1 MMRKQ
6 VHRLLLFLLLF
17 ITSAAAVEKPLLLNG
32 VLLDSLFLNDTSITA
47 ELLETGDTLR
57 IMYGEPFSF
66 GLSDDKSWNLCIRND
81 SVEQCYVITRKD
93 SADTVVTDS
102 LLNDNRL
109 EVFSSFVRKKPA
121 PAAAAEK
128 TAGDTPEENSPAE
141 EAVSEIVTQLR
152 PVVIQ
157 VRKRPKRRIGQS
169 TVSSKAIERQPGLA
183 EPDVIKAIQAL
194 PGVVASSDF
203 SSKIYVRGGGAD
215 QNLFL
220 FDNGVVYSP
229 VHFFGLFSTF
239 LVDGIES
246 VDFYKGGFSPTYGNR
261 LSSVVDIKSRKGGK
275 DNNDT
280 LQLGGSAQ
288 ITTFASTLSLEGSKG
303 PLQINL
309 SGRSTYI
316 KEMLGFLRKVN
327 VTDLDIDYR
336 FYDLQGNIAWQINDD
351 QYITL
356 SGYHGEDR
364 LLFEPLEVSW
374 GNSVV
379 PLNYF
384 WNISDDLKLSA
395 SLSWSR
401 FYQDF
406 GITNMMTMT
415 NWIYS
420 GSFKPVISYSG
431 YENHL
436 LTAGLES
443 QYFEVFFGQ
452 EMDVIEFDYKSK
464 PRFALHSLFLEDKY
478 TFGKFDLNAGL
489 RGNYFSK
496 LKAFSAEPRFSLS
509 YSLSTTQRLEAHIGY
524 YKQYINS
531 IVFGDVES
539 LNEMYYPA
547 GKEQTQDLQPSSSI
561 LLSLGYT
568 HEELFKVFDFIW
580 EGYYKTLD
588 NLSIM
593 DPESKSDSLLNS
605 PDASIGEFFIP
616 GEGYSFGTEVSLRK
630 NSGILSGGMSYS
642 FGFSVMKDADRVY
655 RAKWEIPHSFKLDAG
670 ITWRDPKG
678 GGLWKSKK
686 WYLRSSLQAKYTSGL
701 PYSSITGYLP
711 THFLQQQSGGF
722 QYGPSPVLYNNI
734 ATPPSGRNK
743 NRYPDYGRIDIKLID
758 WGRHGAWNFNWTI
771 LNITDRK
778 NVFMYIHDTGK
789 QPPERTAITQFQFFP
804 ILFSYKRY
812 F

>member
-1 MMRKQ
+1 MIRY
-6 VHRLLLFLLLF
+6 LLLLL
-17 ITSAAAVEKPLLLNG
+17 ITISSLAASEKPLLLKG
-32 VLLDSLFLNDTSITA
+32 ILLDSLFRYDTSLYA
-47 ELLETGDTLR
+47 ELLETGDTLTVV
-57 IMYGEPFSF
+57 YGKPFTV
-66 GLSDDKSWNLCIRND
+66 GLTDDATWNLCIRSD
-81 SVEQCYVITRKD
+81 SIEQCYTILRKD
-93 SADTVVTDS
+93 STDSIITDS
-102 LLNDNRL
+102 LGNDNKL
-109 EVFSSFVRKKPA
+109 EVFSSFIRKKQQPKVVTDSIQTNTSQQDA
-121 PAAAAEK
+121 PV
-128 TAGDTPEENSPAE
+128 EEV
-141 EAVSEIVTQLR
+141 VSDIVTQLR

-183 EPDVIKAIQAL
+183 EADVIKAIQAL

-229 VHFFGLFSTF
+229 IHFFGLFSTF

-246 VDFYKGGFSPTYGNR
+246 VDFYKGGFSPNYGNR

-275 DNNDT
+275 ENNDT

-316 KEMLGFLRKVN
+316 KEMLSFLRKIN
-327 VTDLDIDYR
+327 ATDFDIDYR
-336 FYDLQGNIAWQINDD
+336 FYDLQGNIAWQINNEH
-351 QYITL
+351 YITL

-364 LLFEPLEVSW
+364 LLFEPLEVFW

-379 PLNYF
+379 PLNYS
-384 WNISDDLKLSA
+384 WEISDVLKFST

-401 FYQDF
+401 FYQEF

-420 GSFKPVISYSG
+420 GSFKPVVSYSG

-443 QYFEVFFGQ
+443 QYFEIEFGQ
-452 EMDVIEFDYKSK
+452 EMDVIEFDYESR
-464 PRFALHSLFLEDKY
+464 PRFTLYSLFLEDKY
-478 TFGKFDLNAGL
+478 SFGKFDLNAGL

-496 LKAFSAEPRFSLS
+496 LKAFSAEPRLSLS
-509 YSLSTTQRLEAHIGY
+509 YSLSATRRLEGHIGY

-531 IVFGDVES
+531 IVFGDQES

-561 LLSLGYT
+561 LFSLGYT
-568 HEELFKVFDFIW
+568 HEELFNVFDFIW

-588 NLSIM
+588 NLSIL
-593 DPESKSDSLLNS
+593 DPESQSDSVYNS
-605 PDASIGEFFIP
+605 PDASIGEFFIA
-616 GEGYSFGTEVSLRK
+616 GEGYSFGTELSLRK

-670 ITWRDPKG
+670 ITWRDPKERC
-678 GGLWKSKK
+678 LWKSRK
-686 WYLRSSLQAKYTSGL
+686 WYLRSSLQVKYTSGL
-701 PYSSITGYLP
+701 PFTEITGYLP
-711 THFLQQQSGGF
+711 THYLQQQREGF
-722 QYGPSPVLYNNI
+722 PYGPSPILNNNI
-734 ATPPSGRNK
+734 ATPLGGRNK
-743 NRYPDYGRIDIKLID
+743 SRYPSYGRIDIKLID
-758 WGRHGAWNFNWTI
+758 CGRHDAWNFSWTI
-771 LNITDRK
+771 LNITDRE
-778 NVFMYIHDTGK
+778 NIFIYAYNTAV
-789 QPPERTAITQFQFFP
+789 QPPERTPITQFPFFP
-804 ILFSYKRY
+804 ILISYKRY